1 MKFVKIQCPICGREG
16 KDPSLVYFESGY
28 MKCHNCNATN
38 DTEFTT
44 TDGER
49 ITLYEWL
56 KRLADSEEQQ
66 SE

>member
-1 MKFVKIQCPICGREG
+1 MKFTKIQCPICGREG

-28 MKCHNCNATN
+28 MKCHCCNATN

-49 ITLYEWL
+49 ITLYE
-56 KRLADSEEQQ
+56 
-66 SE
+66 